1 MTKKRATKAEPEL
14 EAVAEI
20 EDEKVEILKLDPPC
34 QIEIPVKEF
43 DKRVLDGYSWR
54 ESGRLW
60 RGRQEILVIGVSS
73 YA

>member
-1 MTKKRATKAEPEL
+1 MTKKRAMKAEPEL
-14 EAVAEI
+14 DAVAEI

-34 QIEIPVKEF
+34 QIEIPAKEF

-73 YA
+73 HA